1 MAIPRREVKNPY
13 QVEHD
18 DLFASDPRRS
28 RYNEVENGAV
38 STMTAIMG
46 RMATYSGKKVEWDAA
61 LNSQI
66 DLMPERFAWNAE
78 PRNLPLAD
86 GSYAIPVP
94 SITKAV

>member
-1 MAIPRREVKNPY
+1 MDTRHSVCALDCPDACSLLVN
-13 QVEHD
+13 VD
-18 DLFASDPRRS
+18 
-28 RYNEVENGAV
+28 NGAA

-66 DLMPERFAWNAE
+66 DLMPERFAFDAE
-78 PRNLPLAD
+78 PRNLPLPD

-94 SITKAV
+94 GVTKAV